1 MLAFVYVRTYV
12 CTYEALGFGL
22 GLRVCGFGF
31 RELRVYDLGQATN
44 PRSRPGQSEQ
54 RLRRV
59 GEIDPEDSAR

>member
-1 MLAFVYVRTYV
+1 MHAFVYARMYV

-44 PRSRPGQSEQ
+44 PRS
-54 RLRRV
+54 
-59 GEIDPEDSAR
+59 